1 MWVTWIEMITFSK
14 CSQNV
19 TLFSVITLKRYL
31 CTVWRPFL
39 SCLLPLCQDKCSCS
53 WNHSYEK
60 VFRLQ
65 FYIYANQTRFHM
77 ASLALGLQRSLPK
90 EVSDSIRRI
99 LWCMLKFRGYN
110 WSNNI
115 ISNTS
120 DSVSSDFQTTRREL
134 KIRRAVEFLRNSRC
148 LDSRWNT
155 VSSIQ
160 TSFTVVISF
169 VLTWWIIYEFENVLS

>member
-19 TLFSVITLKRYL
+19 TLFCTLKHYL

-110 WSNNI
+110 WKFFPKWGVHVRQQGEYQGY
-115 ISNTS
+115 TVYWLWKYALFGTFVEWK
-120 DSVSSDFQTTRREL
+120 SVLFLPWGLAGCEWVQT
-134 KIRRAVEFLRNSRC
+134 C
-148 LDSRWNT
+148 SRWVDNT
-155 VSSIQ
+155 PAC
-160 TSFTVVISF
+160 T
-169 VLTWWIIYEFENVLS
+169 